1 MLKLD
6 LGGIISNARVVLA
19 EGLRGGGWGGAHT
32 FSHTTYMHALVHIY
46 IDSNIYS
53 NPNPDQNENA
63 PPPLAIRNIY
73 RNNQKFNTKSIIN
86 VEFHAFPLLLPL
98 QLYLPI
104 KIPFPDSVSHSL
116 PTIAVPCQL
125 LFIALKSFIINV
137 FFFFFFFY
145 NLHKA

>member
-1 MLKLD
+1 
-6 LGGIISNARVVLA
+6 
-19 EGLRGGGWGGAHT
+19 
-32 FSHTTYMHALVHIY
+32 MHAY

-104 KIPFPDSVSHSL
+104 KIPLPRFGFALSPDDCRPLSAIIYCVEKFHYQ
-116 PTIAVPCQL
+116 CFFFL
-125 LFIALKSFIINV
+125 LFFCTIYIR
-137 FFFFFFFY
+137 
-145 NLHKA
+145 HKVWDLQLCCGFQFVYICMYIYWYVYTL